1 MLDSLHILI
10 IGGGSV
16 GKRHA
21 RNLHIAGCKISCI
34 DPRADRRNE
43 IEKELPVESVYAN
56 LEQILEPGKFH
67 GVVVA
72 SPTAF
77 HKEHALWSIKAGLPT
92 LLEKPAA
99 MTLSQ
104 AIEIKEATKQYNV
117 PVLLGY
123 SWRWW
128 PPLQKVKKLLEDKK
142 IGELRHVQFHMSAH
156 LADWHPWEP
165 YQSFFMSKKELGGGA
180 LLDESHWID
189 LMIWILGSPE
199 SVRGTVSKLSNLEIE
214 TDDNVDIICTYPG
227 ANVTIHLDLF
237 GRPHEKFIRFVGDS
251 GTIVWSASPNRIAY
265 NDQWDKEWQVEDF
278 TYERNDMFM
287 ATASEF
293 MAIING
299 RSFGT
304 CTIDDGVLVMD
315 VIEAVRESSTMGNTI
330 HIKDLR
336 GSL

>member
-1 MLDSLHILI
+1 MVDSLHILI
-10 IGGGSV
+10 IGAGSV

-21 RNLHIAGCKISCI
+21 RNLHFAGCKISFI
-34 DPRADRRNE
+34 DPRADRLEE
-43 IEKELPVESVYAN
+43 IERELQIVSVYSN
-56 LEQILEPGKFH
+56 LHQIPDPRKFH

-77 HKEHALWSIKAGLPT
+77 HKEHTLWSIKSGLPT

-99 MTLSQ
+99 MSMVQ
-104 AIEIKEATKQYNV
+104 ANEIQKATMQYNV

-128 PPLQKVKKLLEDKK
+128 PPLKKVKKLLEDKK
-142 IGELRHVQFHMSAH
+142 VGELRHIQFHMSAH

-165 YQSFFMSKKELGGGA
+165 YQSFYVKKDLGGGA

-189 LMIWILGSPE
+189 LMIWLLGRPE

-251 GTIVWSASPNRIAY
+251 GTIIWSASPNRISFSDKL
-265 NDQWDKEWQVEDF
+265 DQDWQVEDF
-278 TYERNDMFM
+278 RYDRNEMFIG
-287 ATASEF
+287 TANEF
-293 MAIING
+293 IAMING
-299 RSFGT
+299 QLPET
-304 CTIDDGVLVMD
+304 CTIDDGILVMD
-315 VIEAVRESSTMGNTI
+315 IIEALRESSATGNTI
-330 HIKDLR
+330 LLKNLPK
-336 GSL
+336 SL